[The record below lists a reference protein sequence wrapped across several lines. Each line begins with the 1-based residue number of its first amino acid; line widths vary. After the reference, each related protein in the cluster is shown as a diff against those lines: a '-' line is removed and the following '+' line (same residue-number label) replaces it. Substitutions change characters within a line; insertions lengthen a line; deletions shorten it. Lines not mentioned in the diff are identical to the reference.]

1 VSTNLRLPVVVL
13 SGVRSEDQDLSA
25 LSVACSLPL
34 PVVLRHE
41 LHVAEGYLR
50 RIVSDTTGVLED
62 VRVPLEHACLTCA
75 LRYEIVPTLVRLA
88 KDHAWSSVLLGLP
101 AAAEPLPLVRAIQ
114 QTVVDGR
121 PVADWVDV
129 RSVVAAFDPDRLL
142 DDVFGDV
149 LLEEQDADRHPG
161 DRRAVGEVLAQ
172 QLEYADLLLAT
183 GGDLCRTGST
193 LLEELRRPDS
203 LVVTDMAGLE
213 AEHLLE
219 RPRSQEQADR
229 FVDPTTRSPHRH
241 VPRNGAEIVDVSYDS
256 SSEVWTL
263 FVDTWRPF
271 HPGRLM
277 ERIEAIGGDGMRG
290 RGCFWL
296 PSRPN
301 AVAVWDG
308 AGGQLSIGTSGTWE
322 GRTPRTRL
330 VITGVG
336 DGQPR
341 VAAAV
346 EKALMTE
353 AELARGLHTWLR
365 IDDGFDP
372 WLGDYSEVA

>member
-1 VSTNLRLPVVVL
+1 MSTNLRLPVVVL
-13 SGVRSEDQDLSA
+13 SGVRKDEQDLAA
-25 LSVACSLPL
+25 LSVACSLPE

-41 LHVAEGYLR
+41 LHVTEGYLR
-50 RIVSDTTGVLED
+50 RVVSDTAGVVED
-62 VRVPLEHACLTCA
+62 VSIPLEHACLTCA
-75 LRYEIVPTLVRLA
+75 LRYEIVPSLVRLA
-88 KDHAWSSVLLGLP
+88 KDNAWSSVLLNLP
-101 AAAEPLPLVRAIQ
+101 TAAEPLPLVRAIQ
-114 QTVVDGR
+114 HTVVDGR
-121 PVADWVDV
+121 PVSDWLDV
-129 RSVVAAFDPDRLL
+129 RSVIAAFEPERLL
-142 DDVFGDV
+142 DDIFGDA

-172 QLEYADLLLAT
+172 QLEYADLLVAA
-183 GGDLCRTGST
+183 GGGLCPAGST

-203 LVVTDMAGLE
+203 LVVKDMAGIR
-213 AEHLLE
+213 AEDLLE
-219 RPRSQEQADR
+219 RSRSQEQADR
-229 FVDPTTRSPHRH
+229 FVDPTTRSPQRD
-241 VPRNGAEIVDVSYDS
+241 VRPSGAEIVDVSHDS
-256 SSEVWTL
+256 SSEIWTL
-263 FVDTWRPF
+263 LVDTWRPF

-336 DGQPR
+336 DGKAR
-341 VAAAV
+341 VAGAV

-353 AELARGLHTWLR
+353 AELAVGLHSWLR
-365 IDDGFDP
+365 VDDGFDP

>member
-25 LSVACSLPL
+25 LSVACSLPV
-34 PVVLRHE
+34 PVLLRHE

-88 KDHAWSSVLLGLP
+88 KDHAWSSVLLSLP

-172 QLEYADLLLAT
+172 QLEYADLLVAT
-183 GGDLCRTGST
+183 GGGLCHTGST

-203 LVVTDMAGLE
+203 LVVSDMACLE
-213 AEHLLE
+213 VDDLLE

-229 FVDPTTRSPHRH
+229 FVDPTTRSPHRD
-241 VPRNGAEIVDVSYDS
+241 VPHDGAEIVDASHDS
-256 SSEVWTL
+256 SSDVWTL
-263 FVDTWRPF
+263 FVHTWRPF

-336 DGQPR
+336 DGQAR

-353 AELARGLHTWLR
+353 AELAVGLHTWLR
-365 IDDGFDP
+365 VDDGFDP

>member
-13 SGVRSEDQDLSA
+13 SGVRSEEQDLTA
-25 LSVACSLPL
+25 LSIACSLPE

-41 LHVAEGYLR
+41 LHAAEGYLR
-50 RIVSDTTGVLED
+50 RVVSDTSGVVED
-62 VRVPLEHACLTCA
+62 VRVPLDHACLTCA
-75 LRYEIVPTLVRLA
+75 LRHEIVPTLVRLA
-88 KDHAWSSVLLGLP
+88 KQRTWSSVLLCLP

-114 QTVVDGR
+114 QTVVDGS
-121 PVADWVDV
+121 PVAGQVEV
-129 RSVVAAFDPDRLL
+129 RSVVAAFDPERLL

-161 DRRAVGEVLAQ
+161 DRRAVGEVLAE
-172 QLEYADLLLAT
+172 QLEYADLLVAT

-193 LLEELRRPDS
+193 LLAELGRPDS
-203 LVVTDMAGLE
+203 LVVTDTTGLTVRE
-213 AEHLLE
+213 VLH
-219 RPRSQEQADR
+219 RPRSQEEADR
-229 FVDPTTRSPHRH
+229 FVDPTTRSPREDPEDD
-241 VPRNGAEIVDVSYDS
+241 VEIVDVSHDS
-256 SSEVWTL
+256 TSEVWTL
-263 FVDTWRPF
+263 YVNTWRPF

-277 ERIEAIGGDGMRG
+277 DRIEAIGGDGMRG

-322 GRTPRTRL
+322 GRAPRTRL

-336 DGQPR
+336 DGRPR
-341 VAAAV
+341 VATAV
-346 EKALMTE
+346 EEALMTE
-353 AELARGLHTWLR
+353 AELAGGLHTWLGV
-365 IDDGFDP
+365 DDGFDP